1 MQPEVGRREDH
12 VHRTQHGDHVLP
24 GHVLS
29 QLTRKVSSP
38 NVFTKLSLAVAD
50 LVRLAVLLAP
60 VAEPSTMRSPLKY
73 LARLSTV
80 AGASFESLGLQ
91 EFLPDWRLIRKLI
104 TAPWLQSVYA
114 VM

>member
-1 MQPEVGRREDH
+1 M
-12 VHRTQHGDHVLP
+12 
-24 GHVLS
+24 LS

-80 AGASFESLGLQ
+80 AGVLPLVTRAGKEESRRG
-91 EFLPDWRLIRKLI
+91 EILILI
-104 TAPWLQSVYA
+104 TVVRSVECLSG
-114 VM
+114 

>member
-1 MQPEVGRREDH
+1 M
-12 VHRTQHGDHVLP
+12 
-24 GHVLS
+24 LS
-29 QLTRKVSSP
+29 QLTRKVSSQ
-38 NVFTKLSLAVAD
+38 NVFTKLSLAVSD